1 MVPLISLINGLVKQT
16 EQSWSIFAVT
26 ATRRGRILGIG
37 SRFGNEITMG
47 TKSNRFSAVK
57 KALAQGSKEKKG
69 LKLGKS
75 KRKWFGKKESS
86 DPSLSYLE
94 SILPSSPP
102 AVLSHQETAVPT
114 LPITS
119 SEEVNPT
126 VIENEQAQL
135 ANSVAI
141 ATAKAEEAAAAA
153 AEAAEEVA
161 RVTAATAPPSSSG
174 KSKEE
179 LAALKIQTAFR
190 KYLARRALLA
200 LKGLA
205 RLKTLMQAQS
215 LQHQTTATIKA
226 MQTLVRLQSDI
237 RLRRLK
243 MAEDNLARQRQLLLK
258 HTKETGAAL
267 QIVKDWD
274 DSVQTRDQIE
284 ARLSYRQEAAV
295 RRERAMAYA
304 FSHQQ
309 TWRKQ
314 VSSSTNTMFLDQN
327 NPYWS
332 WSWLERWLA
341 AKPWETATVHEKE
354 PNDDA
359 KSTKRTSIGKTS
371 TKPQA
376 KTQYD
381 HKPTRAVARSSF
393 SSIASKTASPKSVP
407 RKIKSP
413 KSGSPR
419 TSIWEMDNDSKS
431 ITSIKSDQGRRHSI
445 AGSPIR
451 DEGSL
456 GSSPAGP
463 SYMTPAA
470 WTRAKS
476 RLGSPS
482 NIIKDETRT
491 PDRASVS
498 SAKKKLSYTSSP
510 AMSRHSASSITEAF

>member
-1 MVPLISLINGLVKQT
+1 MLLQCYSVNHISRL
-16 EQSWSIFAVT
+16 
-26 ATRRGRILGIG
+26 
-37 SRFGNEITMG
+37 GNEILMARR
-47 TKSNRFSAVK
+47 SNWFGAVK
-57 KALAQGSKEKKG
+57 KALGQGSKEKKG

-75 KRKWFGKKESS
+75 KRKWFGKKKSS

-102 AVLSHQETAVPT
+102 AVLSHQETALPA
-114 LPITS
+114 LPIAS

-135 ANSVAI
+135 ANSVVI
-141 ATAKAEEAAAAA
+141 ATAKAEEAVSAA
-153 AEAAEEVA
+153 AEAAAEVA
-161 RVTAATAPPSSSG
+161 PLTAAAAAPPSSTPAG
-174 KSKEE
+174 KSKAE

-205 RLKTLMQAQS
+205 RLKTLLQAQTVK
-215 LQHQTTATIKA
+215 HQTTATINA
-226 MQTLVRLQSDI
+226 MQTLVRLQSEI

-258 HTKETGAAL
+258 HTKETGATS
-267 QIVKDWD
+267 QIAEDWD
-274 DSVQTRDQIE
+274 DSMQTRDQIE
-284 ARLSYRQEAAV
+284 ARLSYRKEAAV

-304 FSHQQ
+304 FSHRQ

-314 VSSSTNTMFLDQN
+314 GSSSTNTMFLDQN
-327 NPYWS
+327 NPHWG

-381 HKPTRAVARSSF
+381 HKPTHKPTRAVARSSF
-393 SSIASKTASPKSVP
+393 SSIPSKTASPQSVT

-419 TSIWEMDNDSKS
+419 ASIWEMDNDSKS
-431 ITSIKSDQGRRHSI
+431 ITSIKSDQGWRHSI

-451 DEGSL
+451 DDESL
-456 GSSPAGP
+456 ASSPAGP
-463 SYMTPAA
+463 SYMTPTAS
-470 WTRAKS
+470 TRAKS

>member
-1 MVPLISLINGLVKQT
+1 MACSYQLV
-16 EQSWSIFAVT
+16 
-26 ATRRGRILGIG
+26 G
-37 SRFGNEITMG
+37 SRLGNEIVMG
-47 TKSNRFSAVK
+47 RRSNWFSAVK
-57 KALAQGSKEKKG
+57 KALGQGSNGKKG

-75 KRKWFGKKESS
+75 KRKWFGNKKSS

-102 AVLSHQETAVPT
+102 AALSHQETALPT
-114 LPITS
+114 LPIAY
-119 SEEVNPT
+119 SEEVNPV

-141 ATAKAEEAAAAA
+141 ATAQAEEAAAAA
-153 AEAAEEVA
+153 AEAAAEDA
-161 RVTAATAPPSSSG
+161 LLTAAAAPSSTPAG

-205 RLKTLMQAQS
+205 RLKTLMQAQTVK
-215 LQHQTTATIKA
+215 HQTTATINA
-226 MQTLVRLQSDI
+226 MQTLVRLQSEV

-243 MAEDNLARQRQLLLK
+243 MAEDNLASQRQLLLK
-258 HTKETGAAL
+258 HTKETGATS
-267 QIVKDWD
+267 QIAEDWD
-274 DSVQTRDQIE
+274 DSMQTRDQIE

-314 VSSSTNTMFLDQN
+314 GSSLTNTMFLDQN
-327 NPYWS
+327 NPYWG

-371 TKPQA
+371 VKPQA
-376 KTQYD
+376 KTQYG
-381 HKPTRAVARSSF
+381 HKPTRAVARSSI
-393 SSIASKTASPKSVP
+393 SSIPSKTAPPKSVT

-419 TSIWEMDNDSKS
+419 ASIWEMDNDSKS
-431 ITSIKSDQGRRHSI
+431 ITSIKSDQGRRNSI
-445 AGSPIR
+445 VGSPIR
-451 DEGSL
+451 DDESL
-456 GSSPAGP
+456 ASSPAGP
-463 SYMTPAA
+463 SYMTPTAS
-470 WTRAKS
+470 TRAKS

-491 PDRASVS
+491 PDRASVN

-510 AMSRHSASSITEAF
+510 AMSRHSASSITETF